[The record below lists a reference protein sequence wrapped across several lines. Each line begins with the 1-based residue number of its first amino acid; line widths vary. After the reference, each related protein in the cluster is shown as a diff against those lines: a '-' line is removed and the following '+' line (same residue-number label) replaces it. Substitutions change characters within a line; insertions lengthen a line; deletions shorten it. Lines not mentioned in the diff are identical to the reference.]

1 MIFSII
7 ICTYNRDEI
16 LKESINEIRSLDFDF
31 KLFEVII
38 IDNYGK
44 SNTKDIV
51 SSFLIHENFNINYH
65 FEQTPGLSYARNK
78 GYDVANGE
86 WIFYLDD
93 DALIDSNYL
102 KLAVKYLSDANKFCL
117 GGVYNPWYKFKKPK
131 WYRDEWATSMN
142 KPNVFSVLNNDQF
155 LDGNNF
161 MVNKKVLVDLGGFRT
176 DLGMKEMS
184 IGYGEETELQI
195 RLRQSGKD
203 IYYSPELVVSHLVP
217 LYKMRVIWILRSWYN
232 HGKYYWTTYNVQ
244 PSGYRFGIKTIISI
258 IILIVRKFISN
269 TPNFLEKDYF
279 IQNLLIDTFKMPI
292 WEFGRLIGSK
302 SNNVRN

>member
-16 LKESINEIRSLDFDF
+16 LKESINSILNLDLD
-31 KLFEVII
+31 KTAFEVII

-44 SNTKDIV
+44 SNTKEIV
-51 SSFLIHENFNINYH
+51 SSFLVYENFNINYH
-65 FEQTPGLSYARNK
+65 FEHRPGLSFARNK
-78 GYDVANGE
+78 GYDVAQGD

-102 KLAVKYLSDANKFCL
+102 KLAEKYLSDSNIFCL
-117 GGVYNPWYKFKKPK
+117 GGIYKPWYKYKKPK
-131 WYRDEWATSMN
+131 WYIDECAASMN

-161 MVNKKVLVDLGGFRT
+161 IINKKVIVELGGFRT

-195 RLRQSGKD
+195 RLRQRGKN
-203 IYYSPELVVSHLVP
+203 IYYSPDLVVSHLVP
-217 LYKMRVIWILRSWYN
+217 LYKMNVNWILRSWYN

-244 PSGYRFGIKTIISI
+244 PSGYRYGIKTLVKISI
-258 IILIVRKFISN
+258 HMAGRFISN
-269 TPNFLEKDYF
+269 TPKLLNRDYF
-279 IQNLLIDTFKMPI
+279 HQNLFVDSLKLPI

-302 SNNVRN
+302 NNNVRN